1 MPFTLSHAAAA
12 LPFRKFKPVW
22 PALVIGT
29 FGPDLQYFVSISDED
44 RSGHHFPQALLFTL
58 PFAFVALWV
67 FEWCVKAPV
76 IELLPGGLQRRLQDK
91 VEPLSFKGWGR
102 FATIG
107 LWVAIGIATHVLWD
121 QFTHGRTWMTAHL
134 PLLRHAVPVPFH
146 APVFVTKILQQGS
159 TISGLLVLAAWFA
172 SWYRRTIPVP
182 ETSLRLLPAFRKVA
196 IVFTMTVIAAITGYP
211 LAVAR
216 LADHPLPINQT
227 FFVATVFE
235 AMTLVFFVEILIYS
249 LARTLGG
256 RSRRVPAAQLD
267 GRSG

>member
-1 MPFTLSHAAAA
+1 MRFTLSHAAAA

-58 PFAFVALWV
+58 PFAVVVLWV
-67 FEWCVKAPV
+67 FEWCVKGPV
-76 IELLPGGLQRRLQDK
+76 IELLPSGLQRRLQDK

-121 QFTHGRTWMTAHL
+121 QFTHGRTRMTAHL

-159 TISGLLVLAAWFA
+159 TISGLLVPAAWFGV
-172 SWYRRTIPVP
+172 WYGRKMRGREGWWRLVP
-182 ETSLRLLPAFRKVA
+182 GVGRVA

-256 RSRRVPAAQLD
+256 RSRRAPAAQSA
-267 GRSG
+267 GPSG